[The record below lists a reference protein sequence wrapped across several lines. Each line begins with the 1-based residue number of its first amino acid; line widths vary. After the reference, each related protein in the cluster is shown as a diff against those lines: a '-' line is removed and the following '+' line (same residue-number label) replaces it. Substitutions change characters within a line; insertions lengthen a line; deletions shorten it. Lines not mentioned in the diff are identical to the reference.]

1 MATAATSSLSMIT
14 ETSFIIKN
22 TRPADPILLLKNE
35 AIDRLA
41 SVVDDLPKYQT
52 NFKALIADFAV
63 DTMLQLINT
72 IYRDSD
78 FTCLTHCQVYNE
90 YFDEIE
96 ELIYKYI
103 IS

>member
-1 MATAATSSLSMIT
+1 MATPLTMIT

-22 TRPADPILLLKNE
+22 TRPDPILLLKNE

-52 NFKALIADFAV
+52 SFKALIADFAV
-63 DTMLQLINT
+63 DTMLELINT
-72 IYRDSD
+72 IYRDND
-78 FTCLTHCQVYNE
+78 FTFLPHCHVYNE

-96 ELIYKYI
+96 DLIYKYI